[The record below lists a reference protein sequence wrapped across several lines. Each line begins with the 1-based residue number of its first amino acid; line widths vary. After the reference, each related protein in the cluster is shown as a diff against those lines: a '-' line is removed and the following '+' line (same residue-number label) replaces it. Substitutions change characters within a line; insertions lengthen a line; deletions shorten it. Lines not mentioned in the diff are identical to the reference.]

1 MSPWFNLAAP
11 NVHECKWKVDNEKI
25 KRSRASYHGDLAT
38 RFEEALSLIP
48 EKVFITLPN
57 STTIFLPPATTSAS
71 MPTPSQFV
79 DDLKEFSV
87 KVPEARYQYDIME
100 SVNDP
105 SIDRK
110 DCKEIEMRREI
121 NPCTYRSA
129 INLDPNASS
138 SSTSMSITT
147 SLGVIL
153 RETDA
158 ESKCGREQK
167 QALKQN
173 YDATKET
180 NIERLS
186 WLSTSH
192 SSTEQSVKHS
202 RGLKYGDVNTNS
214 SDYVF
219 TKEKNSFEAYP
230 VQNWYTFTQ
239 TNVHKTVDFDEAEK
253 QNQER
258 RKHLDKWFPKQQAM
272 KEKNTEDNIQNNNEK
287 DTIFR

>member
-1 MSPWFNLAAP
+1 M
-11 NVHECKWKVDNEKI
+11 K
-25 KRSRASYHGDLAT
+25 
-38 RFEEALSLIP
+38 
-48 EKVFITLPN
+48 
-57 STTIFLPPATTSAS
+57 
-71 MPTPSQFV
+71 
-79 DDLKEFSV
+79 
-87 KVPEARYQYDIME
+87 
-100 SVNDP
+100 SVNDL

-110 DCKEIEMRREI
+110 DLKEIEMRREI

-138 SSTSMSITT
+138 SSTSMSIIT

-153 RETDA
+153 HETDA

-173 YDATKET
+173 YDATKAT

-202 RGLKYGDVNTNS
+202 RGLKYNDVNTNS

-219 TKEKNSFEAYP
+219 TKDKNSYEAYP

-258 RKHLDKWFPKQQAM
+258 CKHLDKWFPKQQAM
-272 KEKNTEDNIQNNNEK
+272 KEKNTEDDIQNNNEK
-287 DTIFR
+287 DTKSTNKNKRDLQLLDAEEWIHENDENEYDVDKRSQDNDNNNPNKKSKTNKKDKKKSKYIRMLCDSDEDESIKKQVNKTSTMIRQTEEDEKKIQMMLIMN